1 MSFLRWAKNLACAA
15 LVLTA
20 FGAARAASIEVAPV
34 MVDFAPNRMFTTLTV
49 TNHADDTTAVQLR
62 AFTWSQTADDDILTP
77 TGDMVV
83 SPPIFQ
89 LGPREQQTIR
99 VLLRRA
105 PGSTEATYRMLLDEL
120 PAAGEPGKIQF
131 ALRLSMPIFA
141 SPANTSAPVLVWRV
155 VNTPSGAE
163 LRVENR
169 GGRHDRISEIV
180 LKLPN
185 GRSIKAGLLHNPY
198 VLAGVERSIPL
209 HIGHLAA
216 GGPATV
222 TGRDDN
228 GVLNAAADIQDM
240 P

>member
-15 LVLTA
+15 LVLTG

-62 AFTWSQTADDDILTP
+62 AFTWSQTADDDVLTP
-77 TGDMVV
+77 TGDMIV

-89 LGPREQQTIR
+89 LGPRESQTVR

-105 PGSTEATYRMLLDEL
+105 PGATETSYRMLLDEL

-131 ALRLSMPIFA
+131 ALRLSMPLFA
-141 SPANTSAPVLVWRV
+141 APAQTSPAVLVWRI

-180 LKLPN
+180 VRLPG
-185 GRSIKAGLLHNPY
+185 GRSVKAGLLHNPY
-198 VLAGVERSIPL
+198 VLAAVERSIPL
-209 HIGHLAA
+209 HIGHIASGATATITGHDDA
-216 GGPATV
+216 GTINAT
-222 TGRDDN
+222 
-228 GVLNAAADIQDM
+228 ADIQDM

>member
-1 MSFLRWAKNLACAA
+1 MFFLRWAKNLACAA
-15 LVLTA
+15 LLLTA

-62 AFTWSQTADDDILTP
+62 AFTWSQTPDDDVLTA
-77 TGDMVV
+77 TSDMIV

-105 PGSTEATYRMLLDEL
+105 PGTNETSYRVLLDEL
-120 PAAGEPGKIQF
+120 PAAGEPGKVQF

-141 SPANTSAPVLVWRV
+141 NPSQPSPPVLVWRI

-169 GGRHDRISEIV
+169 GGKHDRISQIA
-180 LKLPN
+180 LRLPG
-185 GRSIKAGLLHNPY
+185 GRNVKTSLLHNPY
-198 VLAGVERSIPL
+198 VLAGVERRIPL
-209 HIGHLAA
+209 HIDHVAA
-216 GGPATV
+216 GVPATV
-222 TGRDDN
+222 TGRDDA
-228 GVLNAAADIQDM
+228 GVINASADIQDA

>member
-1 MSFLRWAKNLACAA
+1 M
-15 LVLTA
+15 
-20 FGAARAASIEVAPV
+20 I
-34 MVDFAPNRMFTTLTV
+34 
-49 TNHADDTTAVQLR
+49 
-62 AFTWSQTADDDILTP
+62 
-77 TGDMVV
+77 V

-180 LKLPN
+180 LRLPN
-185 GRSIKAGLLHNPY
+185 GRSVKAGLLHNPY